1 MDRAEPLY
9 RGTNDHLGRRS
20 QTDVALH
27 ESQPVRALQ
36 LVPVADRARVT
47 QHVVAAIEE
56 QVSHRGT
63 DSLRGSRH
71 NDGLLF
77 RTHMNLPSSSVA
89 VSPRVPITRL
99 LARIVGSRAA
109 TD

>member
-1 MDRAEPLY
+1 MERVGPPYGGAH
-9 RGTNDHLGRRS
+9 DHLGRRG
-20 QTDVALH
+20 QTDVAAH
-27 ESQPVRALQ
+27 EGQPVRALE
-36 LVPVADRARVT
+36 LVLLSDFARVT

-77 RTHMNLPSSSVA
+77 RSHMNLPILECGRRSWGSNH
-89 VSPRVPITRL
+89 PP
-99 LARIVGSRAA
+99 VGTYCRAA
-109 TD
+109 HPV